1 MSIDTRARI
10 VNGVAFRFDGRPVR
24 AFDGESF
31 DPALDGDRLSR
42 QFDQVR
48 AIMLRGAWV
57 TVREI
62 ARELGHASEASVSAR
77 VRDLRKPRC
86 GGYDIRRR
94 RRRTGAEPGAT
105 WEYRSFGPVQTAAA
119 DGRLF

>member
-62 ARELGHASEASVSAR
+62 ARELGPASEASVSAR
-77 VRDLRKPRC
+77 VRDLRKPRF

-94 RRRTGAEPGAT
+94 RRRTGAEPGAH

>member
-1 MSIDTRARI
+1 MSIDTKTRM

-77 VRDLRKPRC
+77 VRDLRKPRF

-94 RRRTGAEPGAT
+94 RTGADAGAPG
-105 WEYRSFGPVQTAAA
+105 EYRSYGPVQTAKA